1 MTPSFPKDLLKQRL
15 GVPRPRFYT
24 GLALFIVGALVMW
37 SDEWL
42 HATGISLQ
50 LEAICMLLGVAVFFA
65 GVYLLVKA
73 RTRNR
78 AMRICL
84 WRLEEDGMLEQAAAA
99 LDAPSEGSLWGQC
112 HLAGGFLIAEE
123 QGLLLPAKELGWLYL
138 RYTGAR
144 RLTLLGETYSYGA
157 FLPLVVLPKN
167 ADSAEGETLL
177 RQAEELFPEAL
188 IGYSKENK
196 AAWKERRK
204 AWEEAELAAAEEAE
218 KAAENSPEE

>member
-1 MTPSFPKDLLKQRL
+1 MNPSSPKDLLKQRL

-24 GLALFIVGALVMW
+24 GLALFISGALVMW

-42 HATGISLQ
+42 HATGISPQ
-50 LEAICMLLGVAVFFA
+50 TEAICMLLGVAVFFA
-65 GVYLLVKA
+65 GVCLLVKA
-73 RTRNR
+73 RTRHR
-78 AMRICL
+78 TMQTCL
-84 WRLEEDGMLEQAAAA
+84 GRLEEDGMLKQAAEA
-99 LDAPSEGSLWGQC
+99 LEAPSEESLWGQC
-112 HLAGGFLIAEE
+112 RLAGGFLIAENT
-123 QGLLLPAKELGWLYL
+123 GLVLPAREIGWMYI
-138 RYTGAR
+138 RYTDAR
-144 RLTLLGETYSYGA
+144 RLTLLGETYSYGT

-167 ADSAEGETLL
+167 TDSAEGEALL

-204 AWEEAELAAAEEAE
+204 AWKEAAE